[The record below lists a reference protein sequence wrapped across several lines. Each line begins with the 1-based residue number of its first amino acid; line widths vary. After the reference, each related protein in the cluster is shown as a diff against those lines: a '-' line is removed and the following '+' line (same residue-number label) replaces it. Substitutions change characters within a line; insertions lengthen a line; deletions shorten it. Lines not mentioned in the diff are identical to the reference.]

1 MKPAL
6 DETHDPTRKS
16 WVAAANDPA
25 CDFPIQNLPYGVFER
40 DGDARP
46 GIAIGDRVLDLRTL
60 ARLGLLPVP
69 ADAFEAPSLN
79 RFMAQGPDLWRKTRR
94 LLSDLLDSG
103 NPVLRDD
110 TATRAEALH
119 PIADVRLRLPFDVA
133 EYTDFYASREHAT
146 NVGTMFRDPKNALM
160 PNWLH
165 IPIGYNGRAST
176 VVVSGTDIRR
186 PQGQLKS
193 PDREAPTFG
202 PTAKLDIELEIGAVI
217 GTPNAMGT
225 PVTTAEAEAMIFG
238 YVLLNDWSARDIQ
251 VWEYQ
256 PLGPFQAKVFG
267 TTISPWIVTSDAL
280 APFRVDGPAQDP
292 APLPYLCQDGPR
304 NIDIALSAALIP
316 AGGPETVISR
326 TNFRHMYWSSAQQL
340 THHASGGCAM
350 RTGDLLGSG
359 TISGP
364 TRDSCGSLLELTWNG
379 RDPIPLEGG
388 GTRTFIEDGDTL
400 TLRGHAQGDGYRV
413 GFGDCAG
420 TVLPA
425 ATKRAHR

>member
-1 MKPAL
+1 MKPVL
-6 DETHDPTRKS
+6 DETHDPARKS
-16 WVAAANDPA
+16 WVAAANDPD

-46 GIAIGDRVLDLRTL
+46 GIAIGDQVLDLRAL
-60 ARLGLLPVP
+60 SRHGVLPVP
-69 ADAFEAPSLN
+69 PDAFDAPALN
-79 RFMAQGPDLWRKTRR
+79 RFMALGPEIWRKTRCAVSTV
-94 LLSDLLDSG
+94 LESG
-103 NPVLRDD
+103 NPDLRDD
-110 TATRAEALH
+110 AEARTECLH
-119 PIADVRLRLPFDVA
+119 SLSDVRLLMPFDVA

-146 NVGTMFRDPKNALM
+146 NVGTMFRDPENALM

-176 VVVSGTDIRR
+176 IVVSGTDIRR
-186 PQGQLKS
+186 PCGQLKF
-193 PDREAPTFG
+193 PDRDAPTFG

-225 PVTTAEAEAMIFG
+225 PVTPEQAEAMIFG

-267 TTISPWIVTSDAL
+267 TTISPWIVTADAL
-280 APFRVDGPAQDP
+280 APFRVDGPIQDP
-292 APLPYLCQDGPR
+292 TPLPYLRQDGPR
-304 NIDIALSAALIP
+304 NIDLALTASLTP
-316 AGGPETVISR
+316 ANGPETTISR

-350 RTGDLLGSG
+350 RSGDLLGSG

-379 RDPIPLEGG
+379 RDPIALNGG
-388 GTRTFIEDGDTL
+388 GERTFIEDGDTL
-400 TLRGHAQGDGYRV
+400 TLRGWAPGHGYRI
-413 GFGDCAG
+413 GFGECAG
-420 TVLPA
+420 TVLPTVA
-425 ATKRAHR
+425 DVSSG